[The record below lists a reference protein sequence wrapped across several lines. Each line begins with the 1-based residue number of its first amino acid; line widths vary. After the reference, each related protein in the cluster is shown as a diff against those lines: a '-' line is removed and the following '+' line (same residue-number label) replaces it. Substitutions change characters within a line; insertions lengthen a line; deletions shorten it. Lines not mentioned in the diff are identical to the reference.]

1 MPATQLR
8 QPPEPGPPMW
18 WRFFSQETTPG
29 VIKVDPFWRD
39 QMMQVYGDFEG
50 FDLQDALF
58 RLVNVITPNLQT
70 QDTLKG
76 DKN

>member
-1 MPATQLR
+1 
-8 QPPEPGPPMW
+8 
-18 WRFFSQETTPG
+18 
-29 VIKVDPFWRD
+29 
-39 QMMQVYGDFEG
+39 MMQVYGDFEG

-76 DKN
+76 DKNWD